1 MVEQLLTDRF
11 AISTFQLYPLIA
23 IVLVGYICGSMG
35 SLVVGNRMAFM
46 SDAMAHTAF
55 AGVALALLGII
66 ILAGIRTASEA
77 DPYLWLIP
85 IVTSLI
91 GAFIGICIVYVREQ
105 SGLTN
110 DTVIGVFFALAM
122 GIGAMLLPEV
132 RSRIQIDPDQFLYG
146 SVTLA
151 RPGDLLIL
159 TVLAVGIS
167 LVLGIKYNQLA
178 FASLNPGLAAS
189 RGIPVRLNNYLFVVV
204 LALAMNLSLKIV
216 GVLLINSLLIVPAA
230 AAANIGMN
238 LRQVYW
244 LTILGTIGCGIA
256 GWELSQSLVI
266 PLDGTRTLEPGPSG
280 TIVVC
285 CVVWFLLTLLY
296 RGLRRNRRS
305 SVQDH

>member
-1 MVEQLLTDRF
+1 MADPFVLDWLP
-11 AISTFQLYPLIA
+11 ISTFQLYPILA

-66 ILAGIRTASEA
+66 IFAGIRTAGES
-77 DPYLWLIP
+77 DPYLWMIP

-91 GAFIGICIVYVREQ
+91 GAFIGVCIVYVREQ
-105 SGLTN
+105 SGLTH

-151 RPGDLLIL
+151 RPRDLLIL
-159 TVLAVGIS
+159 ILLAVGITI
-167 LVLGIKYNQLA
+167 VLGIKYNQLA
-178 FASLNPGLAAS
+178 FASLSPGLAAS

-230 AAANIGMN
+230 AAANIGSN
-238 LRQVYW
+238 LRQIYW

-256 GWELSQSLVI
+256 GWEISQYLVI
-266 PLDGTRTLEPGPSG
+266 PLGGTRTMEPGPSG

-285 CVVWFLLTLLY
+285 CVLWFLITLLY
-296 RGLRRNRRS
+296 RSTRRTNRISARLS
-305 SVQDH
+305 

>member
-1 MVEQLLTDRF
+1 MAHSYVFDWLP
-11 AISTFQLYPLIA
+11 ISTFQLYPMLA

-66 ILAGIRTASEA
+66 VFAEIRTASES

-91 GAFIGICIVYVREQ
+91 GATIGICIVYVREQ
-105 SGLTN
+105 SGLTH

-151 RPGDLLIL
+151 RPRDLSIL
-159 TVLAVGIS
+159 LLLAVCLS
-167 LVLGIKYNQLA
+167 VVLGIKYNQLA
-178 FASLNPGLAAS
+178 FASLSPGLAAS
-189 RGIPVRLNNYLFVVV
+189 RGIPVRMNNYLFVVV

-230 AAANIGMN
+230 AAANIGSN

-244 LTILGTIGCGIA
+244 ITIFGTIGCGIV
-256 GWELSQSLVI
+256 GWELSQLLVI
-266 PLDGTRTLEPGPSG
+266 PLGGSRTMEPGPSG

-285 CVVWFLLTLLY
+285 CVVWFLVTLLY
-296 RGLRRNRRS
+296 RGIRRNKRS
-305 SVQDH
+305 HSLLN